1 MKRISFAWMIFVTV
15 LLITSL
21 GASIAHAQGAGPS
34 DKEVQDLAR
43 DMGMDPRQCDDVQNR
58 INQVVAIYESPLSD
72 DEKMARL
79 TEAVAQ
85 SMAEMQHAGSKDP
98 EVATA
103 GNQYVL
109 LIQELLAAARK
120 SASGDDKKVSDAV
133 KDDLQKLKIMTKD
146 YVQMMKLMCPKLVLP
161 DVMTK

>member
-1 MKRISFAWMIFVTV
+1 MKRISFAWMIFLSA

-21 GASIAHAQGAGPS
+21 GAFIAHAQNTGPS
-34 DKEVQDLAR
+34 DQEMQDMAR
-43 DMGMDPRQCDDVQNR
+43 GMGMDPRQCDDVQNR
-58 INQVVAIYESPLSD
+58 INQIMAIYESPLSD
-72 DEKMARL
+72 DEKMAKL

-85 SMAEMQHAGSKDP
+85 SMAEMQQAGSKDP

-146 YVQMMKLMCPKLVLP
+146 YVQMVKLMCPKLALP

>member
-1 MKRISFAWMIFVTV
+1 MKRISVAWMIFLSA

-21 GASIAHAQGAGPS
+21 GASIACAQNTGPS
-34 DKEVQDLAR
+34 DQEVQDMAR
-43 DMGMDPRQCDDVQNR
+43 GMGMDPRQCDDVQNR
-58 INQVVAIYESPLSD
+58 INQIVAIYESPLSD
-72 DEKMARL
+72 DEKMTKL

-85 SMAEMQHAGSKDP
+85 SVTEMQQAASKDP
-98 EVATA
+98 EVAAA

-146 YVQMMKLMCPKLVLP
+146 YVQMMKLMCPKLALP

>member
-1 MKRISFAWMIFVTV
+1 MKRISFPWMIFVSV

-21 GASIAHAQGAGPS
+21 GASIAHAQGASPS
-34 DKEVQDLAR
+34 DKEIQDLAR

-58 INQVVAIYESPLSD
+58 INQVVAIYESALSD

-85 SMAEMQHAGSKDP
+85 SMAEMQQAGSKDP

-161 DVMTK
+161 DVMTR

>member
-1 MKRISFAWMIFVTV
+1 MKRISLAWMIFVSV
-15 LLITSL
+15 LLIPSL
-21 GASIAHAQGAGPS
+21 GASIAHAQGASPS
-34 DKEVQDLAR
+34 DKEIQDLAR

-58 INQVVAIYESPLSD
+58 INQVVAIYESALSD

-85 SMAEMQHAGSKDP
+85 SMAEMQQAGSKDP

>member
-1 MKRISFAWMIFVTV
+1 MKRISFVWTIFLSA

-21 GASIAHAQGAGPS
+21 GAFIAHAQNTGPS
-34 DKEVQDLAR
+34 DQEVQDMAR

-58 INQVVAIYESPLSD
+58 INQIVAIYESPLSD
-72 DEKMARL
+72 DEKMAKL

-85 SMAEMQHAGSKDP
+85 SVAEMQQAASKDP
-98 EVATA
+98 EVAAA
-103 GNQYVL
+103 GSQYVL

-146 YVQMMKLMCPKLVLP
+146 YVQMMKLMCPKLALP

>member
-1 MKRISFAWMIFVTV
+1 MKRKSFAWMIF
-15 LLITSL
+15 LSASLITGL
-21 GASIAHAQGAGPS
+21 GAFIAHAQYAGPS
-34 DKEVQDLAR
+34 DQEMQDMAR
-43 DMGMDPRQCDDVQNR
+43 GMGMDPRQCDDIQNR
-58 INQVVAIYESPLSD
+58 INQIVAIYESSLSD
-72 DEKMARL
+72 NEKIASL

-85 SMAEMQHAGSKDP
+85 SVEEMQQAASKDP

-103 GNQYVL
+103 GNQYLV

-120 SASGDDKKVSDAV
+120 SASGDDKKVSDAI

-146 YVQMMKLMCPKLVLP
+146 YVQMMKLMCPKLALP

>member
-1 MKRISFAWMIFVTV
+1 MKRISVAWMIFLSA

-21 GASIAHAQGAGPS
+21 GASIAYAQNTGPS
-34 DKEVQDLAR
+34 DQEMQDMAR
-43 DMGMDPRQCDDVQNR
+43 GMGMDPRQCDDVQNR
-58 INQVVAIYESPLSD
+58 INQIVAIYESPLSD
-72 DEKMARL
+72 DEKMAKL

-85 SMAEMQHAGSKDP
+85 SVAEMQQAAAKDP

-109 LIQELLAAARK
+109 LIQELLAAAHK

-146 YVQMMKLMCPKLVLP
+146 YVQMMKLMCPKLALP
-161 DVMTK
+161 DVMNK

>member
-1 MKRISFAWMIFVTV
+1 MKRISLAWMIFVSV

-21 GASIAHAQGAGPS
+21 GASIAQAQKAGPS

-85 SMAEMQHAGSKDP
+85 SMAEMQQAGSKDP

>member
-1 MKRISFAWMIFVTV
+1 MKRIPVAWMIFLSA
-15 LLITSL
+15 LLIASL
-21 GASIAHAQGAGPS
+21 GAFIAHAQKAGPS
-34 DKEVQDLAR
+34 DQEVQDMAR
-43 DMGMDPRQCDDVQNR
+43 DMGMDPRLCDDLQNR
-58 INQVVAIYESPLSD
+58 INQIVAIYESSLSD
-72 DEKMARL
+72 DEKMASL

-85 SMAEMQHAGSKDP
+85 SVAEMQQAGSKDP

-109 LIQELLAAARK
+109 LIQGLLAAART

-146 YVQMMKLMCPKLVLP
+146 YVQMMKLMCPKLALP

>member
-1 MKRISFAWMIFVTV
+1 MKRTSFMWMLFLSA

-21 GASIAHAQGAGPS
+21 GAFIAHAQKTGVS
-34 DKEVQDLAR
+34 DQEMQDMAR
-43 DMGMDPRQCDDVQNR
+43 GMGMDPGQCEGLQNR
-58 INQVVAIYESPLSD
+58 INQIVAIYESPLSD
-72 DEKMARL
+72 DEKMAQL
-79 TEAVAQ
+79 TEILAQ
-85 SMAEMQHAGSKDP
+85 SVAEMQQAGSKDP

-120 SASGDDKKVSDAV
+120 SAAGGDKKVSDAV

-146 YVQMMKLMCPKLVLP
+146 YMQMMKLMCPKLALP

>member
-1 MKRISFAWMIFVTV
+1 MKRKSFAWMIFLSA
-15 LLITSL
+15 LLITGL
-21 GASIAHAQGAGPS
+21 GAFIAHAQNAGPS
-34 DKEVQDLAR
+34 DQEMQDMAR
-43 DMGMDPRQCDDVQNR
+43 GMGMDPRQCDDIQNR
-58 INQVVAIYESPLSD
+58 INQIVAIYESSLSD
-72 DEKMARL
+72 NEKIASL

-85 SMAEMQHAGSKDP
+85 SVDEMQQAAAKDP

-103 GNQYVL
+103 GNQYLV

-146 YVQMMKLMCPKLVLP
+146 YVQMMKLMCPKLALP
-161 DVMTK
+161 EVMTK